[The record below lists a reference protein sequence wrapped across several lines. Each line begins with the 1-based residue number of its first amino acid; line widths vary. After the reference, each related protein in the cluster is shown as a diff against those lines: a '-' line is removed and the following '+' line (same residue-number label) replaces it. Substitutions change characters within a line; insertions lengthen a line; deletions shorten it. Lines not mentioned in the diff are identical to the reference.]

1 MTVFTV
7 FTLNKLTLLSTV
19 IKFFQIQEFLKG
31 PVQTTWTEFWA
42 TLTPSP
48 YVDTFVVVIWETPSP
63 SFVYV
68 VCTRPLK

>member
-48 YVDTFVVVIWETPSP
+48 YVDTFVVVI
-63 SFVYV
+63 
-68 VCTRPLK
+68 